1 MFMCFQD
8 YLERV
13 RPRLDDAFQRELSN
27 LLRNITIRD
36 VSSLMAAIEGGK
48 KIRGCLSCMVS
59 DALGGV
65 LESAIPRAVAVEL
78 IQAATLIH
86 DDFVDQDTIRRNRP
100 AVWAV
105 EGARGAVLIG
115 DIIFA
120 TAIKM
125 MSDLSMED
133 SLAVSHAIAQVS
145 KGALHEP
152 LDPLGLA
159 REIESNRFSGQLYE
173 NIIHLKTGV
182 LFGTACHLGAIAAEA
197 NHELRKIS
205 YRYGLRI
212 GEAYQIADDL
222 KEVKEHLSR
231 QSILPEQMVIL
242 APALLCFVDEMRPLI
257 PDFLKGKHTDLKGPT
272 SEFFRAAKDLMENE
286 IEHRLQAAVS
296 EIEENCPNNAY
307 SELMRKAPRDIIKMF
322 NES

>member
-1 MFMCFQD
+1 MISCFQD
-8 YLERV
+8 YLEMV
-13 RPRLDDAFQRELSN
+13 RPRLDVAFEKEVSN

-36 VSSLMAAIEGGK
+36 PSSLMAAVEGGK
-48 KIRGCLSCMVS
+48 KIRGCLCCLVN
-59 DALGGV
+59 DALGGTI
-65 LESAIPRAVAVEL
+65 EAAIPRAVAVEL

-100 AVWAV
+100 AVWTV

-125 MSDLSMED
+125 MSELGRED
-133 SLAVSHAIAQVS
+133 SLAVSHAIAQLS

-152 LDPLGLA
+152 LDPLELA
-159 REIESNRFSGQLYE
+159 KEIESDRFSGRLYE
-173 NIIHLKTGV
+173 KIIHLKTGI
-182 LFGTACHLGAIAAEA
+182 LFGTACHLGAVAAEA
-197 NHELRKIS
+197 NHELQEIS

-222 KEVKEHLSR
+222 KEVKDHLSR
-231 QSILPEQMVIL
+231 QSILPEQMMIL
-242 APALLCFVDEMRPLI
+242 APALLYFFDEMRPFI
-257 PDFLKGKHTDLKGPT
+257 PDFLKGKQTALKSPA
-272 SEFFRAAKDLMENE
+272 SEFFRAATDLMENE
-286 IEHRLQAAVS
+286 IERRLQAAVS
-296 EIEENCPNNAY
+296 EIEEKFPPNAY
-307 SELMRKAPRDIIKMF
+307 SELARKAPRDIIKMF

>member
-1 MFMCFQD
+1 MSMCFQD
-8 YLERV
+8 YLEMV
-13 RPRLDDAFQRELSN
+13 RPRLDDAFERELSN
-27 LLRNITIRD
+27 LLRNITIKD
-36 VSSLMAAIEGGK
+36 TSSLMLAIEGGK

-100 AVWAV
+100 AVWTV

-125 MSDLSMED
+125 MSNLSRED
-133 SLAVSHAIAQVS
+133 TLAVSHAIAQVS
-145 KGALHEP
+145 KGALREP

-159 REIESNRFSGQLYE
+159 NEIESNRFSGQLYE
-173 NIIHLKTGV
+173 NIIHLKTGI

-197 NHELRKIS
+197 SQELRKIS

-222 KEVKEHLSR
+222 KDVKEHLSR
-231 QSILPEQMVIL
+231 QSILPEQVVIL
-242 APALLCFVDEMRPLI
+242 APALLRFVDEMRPLI
-257 PDFLKGKHTDLKGPT
+257 PDFLKGKHTDLKGPI
-272 SEFFRAAKDLMENE
+272 SGFFSSAADLMENE

-296 EIEENCPNNAY
+296 EIEENFPDNAY
-307 SELMRKAPRDIIKMF
+307 SELTRMAPREIIKMF